1 MLEVI
6 KPHVYGGKRRK
17 IGDRYEIKVGVHRR
31 LFIALGWV
39 REIFEYRTT
48 VVPSIAAYQ
57 TTAMRTEQTTAIATD
72 VVIESASEDP
82 GEFAS
87 EEKPKRR
94 YTRRIKT
101 DDADE

>member
-6 KPHVYGGKRRK
+6 KPHVYGSKRRK
-17 IGDRYEIKVGVHRR
+17 VGDRYEIKVGVHRR
-31 LFIALGWV
+31 LFLALGWV
-39 REIFEYRTT
+39 REVFEYRTT
-48 VVPSIAAYQ
+48 MIPPVAAYQ
-57 TTAMRTEQTTAIATD
+57 TAVMHTEQTTAIIPE
-72 VVIESASEDP
+72 VIAEPPVEDA
-82 GEFAS
+82 GEVTQ